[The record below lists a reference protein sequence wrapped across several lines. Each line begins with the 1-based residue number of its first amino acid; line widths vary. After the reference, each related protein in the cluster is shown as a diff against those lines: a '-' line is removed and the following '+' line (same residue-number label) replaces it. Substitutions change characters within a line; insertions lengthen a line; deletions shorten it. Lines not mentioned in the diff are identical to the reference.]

1 MAEFD
6 NEEMNSLKRW
16 WDSNGMALVIGVL
29 VGVVVIVGW
38 QGWGW
43 YTDNQATEAA
53 DVYQQVEQGIAGGNV
68 DESVLETVARLKQDY
83 AGTPYAAS
91 AALRLAGYHVQQQEY
106 AKAREQLD
114 WAMNNAANE
123 GVSHIARVRAA
134 RLVWTQGEPEQ
145 ALEMLDAEH
154 PPAFDALYAE
164 VRGDI
169 HAAQGDRE
177 AAYKAYQ
184 RALDTLPQDTPSR
197 ALETKLADNAP
208 ADAADA
214 PSDQE
219 SASAS

>member
-1 MAEFD
+1 MAQFD

-16 WDSNGMALVIGVL
+16 WDSNGMALVIGVV
-29 VGVVVIVGW
+29 VGLVVIIGW
-38 QGWGW
+38 QGWRWHGE
-43 YTDNQATEAA
+43 NQATEAA
-53 DVYQQVEQGIAGGNV
+53 DIYQQVEQGVANGEVN
-68 DESVLETVARLKQDY
+68 DTVLETATRLKDDY
-83 AGTPYAAS
+83 AGTPYAAN
-91 AALRLAGYHVQQQEY
+91 AALRLAGHYVEQEDY

-114 WAMNNAANE
+114 WVVENAASE

-134 RLVWTQGEPEQ
+134 RLAWTEGNADE
-145 ALEMLDAEH
+145 ALKMLDAEH
-154 PPAFDALYAE
+154 PPSFDALYAE

-184 RALDTLPQDTPSR
+184 LALENLPQDTPSR

-214 PSDQE
+214 PTDKE